1 MGSGFSYYYYFK
13 IRKLLETHT
22 LTDTEI
28 EKETGRQKLI
38 ELFEIERAN

>member
-1 MGSGFSYYYYFK
+1 MGSGFSYYYFN